1 MENLYDC
8 LVIGGGPAGLS
19 ATLLLGR
26 SRRKV
31 AMFDNGTNR
40 NRVTQESH
48 GFLTRDGI
56 KPQEFKNIAIDEVK
70 SYPSVSI
77 FDETV
82 IGINKD
88 VQKNLFLVNTSNN
101 KTYITEK
108 ILMATGIQEEFP
120 ISQIR
125 QYYGKSLFNCP
136 YCDGWELRDT
146 PLALI
151 AENPEHLIHMTKLIF
166 NWSNDLIAFTNGY
179 QLPEN
184 IRDSFDSKKIRVS
197 TEVIKQLHGEN
208 GSLESIELES
218 GEIIQRSGGFVAPS
232 FYRPNKFAEQ
242 LNCEV
247 DDNGKIITDGD
258 GRTTV
263 NGIYI
268 AGEAE
273 KTGPSSLVLA
283 AADGFRAAAS
293 INMDI
298 TLERF

>member
-151 AENPEHLIHMTKLIF
+151 AENPEHLIHMTKLVF